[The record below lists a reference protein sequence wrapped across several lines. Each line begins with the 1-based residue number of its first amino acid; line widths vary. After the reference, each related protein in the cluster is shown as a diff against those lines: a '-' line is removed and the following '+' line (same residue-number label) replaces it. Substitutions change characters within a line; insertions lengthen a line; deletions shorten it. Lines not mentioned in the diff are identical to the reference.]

1 MTIPTLI
8 TNYEKK
14 KTVSQLIKATST
26 INNAFNLSI
35 AYNGEMSQWNY
46 SEGTGASTLKF
57 LEKYLFPYLKTA
69 KVCQPENNKDCFAEN
84 TFKLDNSTW
93 DTIDDSWATFVLADG
108 SAVAMMHELYK
119 DANTDEIY
127 REQITFRFDTNGKNP
142 PNRTGRDVFCYDM
155 TVWENNL
162 VHMNNKRVEPCF
174 AGYIGNRDDF
184 TKTNGFCAS
193 DKTSHGL
200 GCGALI
206 QLDGWKISDDYP
218 W

>member
-1 MTIPTLI
+1 
-8 TNYEKK
+8 
-14 KTVSQLIKATST
+14 
-26 INNAFNLSI
+26 
-35 AYNGEMSQWNY
+35 
-46 SEGTGASTLKF
+46 
-57 LEKYLFPYLKTA
+57 
-69 KVCQPENNKDCFAEN
+69 
-84 TFKLDNSTW
+84 
-93 DTIDDSWATFVLADG
+93 
-108 SAVAMMHELYK
+108 MHELYK

-162 VHMNNKRVEPCF
+162 VHKNNKRVEPCF

-206 QLDGWKISDDYP
+206 QLMVGRLVMIIRGNLIQFVSNNSVFTL
-218 W
+218 